1 MNTGKDNIFEK
12 KIGDRP
18 YTVFG
23 LVIDDDFIFKIRNNI
38 VNYEYFSREDFMD
51 DFRNFFFNQF
61 NSDGFT

>member
-1 MNTGKDNIFEK
+1 MNLQS
-12 KIGDRP
+12 
-18 YTVFG
+18 VFG
-23 LVIDDDFIFKIRNNI
+23 FVIDDDFIFKIRNNV